1 MDRKISIEEIRKGRK
16 KLLIKWV
23 SGISLLL
30 IVFIVV
36 LNVLQTA
43 INKKDI
49 QIGTVDTGN
58 INATVNASG
67 KIIPLNEEIII
78 APINSRI
85 VEVYK
90 NSGDSVSKNQPI
102 LKLELASVETE
113 YNQKLDEREMRKGKL
128 LQSRIGIENKI
139 SEMEM
144 QYRVKEM
151 QLRQMKTD
159 LANEH
164 YLDSIGA
171 STRDKIREKELN
183 FRVATLELEQL
194 KQKIANER
202 RNSVA
207 EQKVQQLDFTI
218 FEKSLEQSAR
228 LLRDSR
234 ILAPMNG
241 TLTYVNNQIG
251 SPVSVG
257 TQIAILSDL
266 SHFKVEAEIA
276 DTYADQ
282 LAPGAKAV
290 VKIANAKLPGTVVNI
305 TPSSQ
310 NGVIKFI
317 VMLENPDD
325 KNLRS
330 GLRVDAF
337 VEHGFRENVLRIPS
351 GIYYIGPGKYN
362 LWVIK
367 DGKAEKRSV
376 TLGESSFEYVEVV
389 SGLNKGEHV
398 IISNM
403 EQYKNKKSL
412 KIK

>member
-1 MDRKISIEEIRKGRK
+1 MDKIIPLEERRK
-16 KLLIKWV
+16 KRNK
-23 SGISLLL
+23 LLL
-30 IVFIVV
+30 KYGGIILAAMIAFALFLKTIETSIARKN
-36 LNVLQTA
+36 L
-43 INKKDI
+43 
-49 QIGTVDTGN
+49 QIGSVDTGN

-67 KIIPLNEEIII
+67 KIIPLNEEIVI

-90 NSGDSVSKNQPI
+90 TSGDSVSKNQPI

-113 YNQKLDEREMRKGKL
+113 YNQKQDEREMRKGKL
-128 LQSRIGIENKI
+128 LQSKIGIENKI

-183 FRVATLELEQL
+183 FTVASLELEQL
-194 KQKIANER
+194 KQKTANEK
-202 RNSVA
+202 RNSMA

-218 FEKSLEQSAR
+218 FEKSLAQSAR

-266 SHFKVEAEIA
+266 SRFKVEAEIP

-282 LAPGAKAV
+282 LSAGATAV
-290 VKIANAKLPGTVVNI
+290 VKAGEIKLQGTVVNI

-317 VMLENPDD
+317 VMLKNPGD

-330 GLRVDAF
+330 GLRVDVF
-337 VEHGFRENVLRIPS
+337 VEHGFRQNVLRIPA
-351 GIYYIGPGKYN
+351 GAYYIGPGKYS
-362 LWVIK
+362 LWVMK
-367 DGKAEKRSV
+367 DGKAEKRAV
-376 TLGESSFEYVEVV
+376 TLGESSFEFVEVV
-389 SGLNKGEHV
+389 SGLNRSERV

-403 EQYKNKKSL
+403 EQFKDKKSL

>member
-1 MDRKISIEEIRKGRK
+1 MDKIIPVEERRK
-16 KLLIKWV
+16 KRNKLLLKY
-23 SGISLLL
+23 SGITLAAAV
-30 IVFIVV
+30 VFAVF
-36 LNVLQTA
+36 LQT
-43 INKKDI
+43 IETSVSSKSI
-49 QIGTVDTGN
+49 QTGDVDTGD
-58 INATVNASG
+58 IRATVNASG
-67 KIIPLNEEIII
+67 KVIPLNEEIIT

-90 NSGDSVSKNQPI
+90 NSGDSVFQNQPI

-128 LQSRIGIENKI
+128 LQSKIGIENKI

-159 LANEH
+159 LINEH

-183 FRVATLELEQL
+183 FRVASLELEQL
-194 KQKIANER
+194 KQKIGNEK

-218 FEKSLEQSAR
+218 FEKSLAQSAR

-282 LAPGAKAV
+282 LSAGATAV
-290 VKIANAKLPGTVVNI
+290 VKIGGIKLQGTVVNI

-317 VMLENPDD
+317 VMLKNPGN

-330 GLRVDAF
+330 GLRIDAY
-337 VEHGFRENVLRIPS
+337 VEHGLRENVLRIPS
-351 GIYYIGPGKYN
+351 GAYYIGPGKYS

-367 DGKAEKRSV
+367 GNEAQKRSV
-376 TLGESSFEYVEVV
+376 TLGESSFEFAEVI
-389 SGLNKGEHV
+389 SGLNRGEHV

-403 EQYKNKKSL
+403 EQYKDKKSL
-412 KIK
+412 KIQ

>member
-1 MDRKISIEEIRKGRK
+1 MDKLIPIEERRKRRN
-16 KLLIKWV
+16 KLLLRYGSIA
-23 SGISLLL
+23 
-30 IVFIVV
+30 FVV
-36 LNVLQTA
+36 ICFVLFLRTIETSIAAKSIQT
-43 INKKDI
+43 
-49 QIGTVDTGN
+49 GTVDTGN

-183 FRVATLELEQL
+183 FRVASLELEQL
-194 KQKIANER
+194 KQKIANEK

-218 FEKSLEQSAR
+218 FEKSLAQSAR

-266 SHFKVEAEIA
+266 SRFKVEAEIA

-282 LAPGAKAV
+282 LTPGAKAV
-290 VKIANAKLPGTVVNI
+290 VRIASAKLQGTVVNI
-305 TPSSQ
+305 IPSSQ

-317 VMLENPDD
+317 VMLENPDN

-351 GIYYIGPGKYN
+351 GAYYIGPGKYN
-362 LWVIK
+362 LWVMK
-367 DGKAEKRSV
+367 GGEAQKRSV
-376 TLGESSFEYVEVV
+376 TLGEGSFEYVEVV
-389 SGLNKGEHV
+389 SGLNKGERV

-403 EQYKNKKSL
+403 EQYKDKKSL